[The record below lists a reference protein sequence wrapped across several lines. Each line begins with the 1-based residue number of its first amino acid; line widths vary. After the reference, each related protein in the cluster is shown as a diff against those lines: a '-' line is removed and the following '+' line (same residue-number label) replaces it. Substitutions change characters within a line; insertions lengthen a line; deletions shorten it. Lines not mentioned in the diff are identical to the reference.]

1 MAFLKGRIGSFLW
14 IMFISI
20 LIGTIAGEI
29 FGVLIPAGFWHNVFA
44 AGPKFQLG
52 PAPLDMVVLSITLGF
67 GLKINLCGLL
77 GIIIGL
83 LIYRKL

>member
-1 MAFLKGRIGSFLW
+1 MALLKGRIGSFLW
-14 IMFISI
+14 VMFIST
-20 LIGTIAGEI
+20 LVGTVAGEI
-29 FGVLIPAGFWHNVFA
+29 FGVLIPEGFWHNVFA

-52 PAPLDMVVLSITLGF
+52 PAPLDLVVLSITIGF

-77 GIIIGL
+77 GIISGL

>member
-1 MAFLKGRIGSFLW
+1 MALLKGRIGSFLGV
-14 IMFISI
+14 I
-20 LIGTIAGEI
+20 LISALVGSVAGEI
-29 FGVLIPAGFWHNVFA
+29 FGVLIPTGFWHNVFA

-52 PAPLDMVVLSITLGF
+52 PAPLDLVVLSITLGF

-77 GIIIGL
+77 GIIVGL